1 MIPAGDAAKGYL
13 ALTPYPSGTD
23 FEIHKRLKQYILD
36 AGKSDLKDKKNFGS
50 VYYNSGLVNAAI
62 AVEAIRT
69 GQSKFGKR
77 PLNGVEGR
85 WGLEHL
91 KIDDARLKDMGYL
104 GLMQNLVLSC
114 DDHEGGGSARVQQWD
129 GSRWTLVSDWIAAD
143 RTLLRPL
150 IDEKSAAF
158 AKEKNITPRDCS
170 RDE

>member
-1 MIPAGDAAKGYL
+1 
-13 ALTPYPSGTD
+13 
-23 FEIHKRLKQYILD
+23 
-36 AGKSDLKDKKNFGS
+36 
-50 VYYNSGLVNAAI
+50 
-62 AVEAIRT
+62 
-69 GQSKFGKR
+69 
-77 PLNGVEGR
+77 
-85 WGLEHL
+85 
-91 KIDDARLKDMGYL
+91 
-104 GLMQNLVLSC
+104 MQNLVLSC